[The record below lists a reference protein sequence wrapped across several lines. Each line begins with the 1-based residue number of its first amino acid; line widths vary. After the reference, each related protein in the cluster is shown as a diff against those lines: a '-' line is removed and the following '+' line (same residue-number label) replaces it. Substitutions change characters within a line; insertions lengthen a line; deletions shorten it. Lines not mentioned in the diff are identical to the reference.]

1 LIFALPTLLLMKG
14 KDREVGVFAIVMA
27 GSYLCVISP
36 SKTKLEWYL
45 APVFPFLSLFFV
57 VAPRTLIS
65 WAETQGAM
73 DAPSCDRAHLRS
85 SSVVRRLDGDRG
97 RPAERPGGLLGGTL
111 RPAAESFREAFP
123 NATSVFLGTPDY
135 QGPALYYLRYFAERG
150 LRIER
155 ERLDSLALRPGDT
168 ILTSVEEISSDST
181 TTTRRS

>member
-14 KDREVGVFAIVMA
+14 KDREVGVIAIVMA

-135 QGPALYYLRYFAERG
+135 QGPALYYQRYFAETKLIFLSDGMEGNVIMAR
-150 LRIER
+150 RTAR
-155 ERLDSLALRPGDT
+155 V
-168 ILTSVEEISSDST
+168 SVEMDG
-181 TTTRRS
+181 